1 MAKPV
6 MVIGIALASMVTVST
21 VLAEPSG
28 EMLSQTCAG
37 CHGTEGKLNGASAF
51 VPLSGMS
58 ATSFEK
64 A

>member
-1 MAKPV
+1 MKKRVFFLGAV
-6 MVIGIALASMVTVST
+6 ALTAVPAF
-21 VLAEPSG
+21 AEPSG